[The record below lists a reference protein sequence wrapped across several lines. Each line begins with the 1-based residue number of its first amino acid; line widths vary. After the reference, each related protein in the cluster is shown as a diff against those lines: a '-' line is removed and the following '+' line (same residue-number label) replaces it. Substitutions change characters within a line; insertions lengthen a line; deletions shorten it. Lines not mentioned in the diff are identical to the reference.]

1 VLANEAVGGER
12 LVEEILK
19 RTDSGRAEVR
29 IVSPALVASP
39 LDLAAGDV
47 DDDIS
52 EAGRRLQASVDALR
66 QKGLEVSGEV
76 GEAQPDLAMR
86 DALVKFPA
94 DEVIIVAH
102 PEESST
108 WLEKDLLERARRELA
123 VPITYVEVVPGS
135 AEPAIRDV
143 RDVSPKGPQVAAAQA
158 QEEFETD
165 YLPPMPRRDRFALA
179 LGPLGTLALWL
190 LASDCRG
197 QIPHD
202 FSGDAGCIAITVLA
216 IFGLIIAAIHV
227 PALLLLRSGR
237 STSKGLAD
245 FMSSF
250 IFVYFVP
257 ALIASVIIALIV

>member
-1 VLANEAVGGER
+1 VVANEAVGGR
-12 LVEEILK
+12 PLVDEILA
-19 RTDSGRAEVR
+19 RADGAEVM

-47 DDDIS
+47 DDDI
-52 EAGRRLQASVDALR
+52 AAARQRLHASVDALR
-66 QKGLEVSGEV
+66 QKGLNVSGEV
-76 GEAQPDLAMR
+76 GEAEPDLALR
-86 DALVKFPA
+86 DAMVKFPA

-102 PEESST
+102 PDESAT

-123 VPITYVEVVPGS
+123 VPIVYVEVEPGT

-143 RDVSPKGPQVAAAQA
+143 REVSPEGPRVAAEQA
-158 QEEFETD
+158 AEEFETD

-197 QIPHD
+197 HLPHD

-216 IFGLIIAAIHV
+216 IFGLITAAIHV

-237 STSKGLAD
+237 GTSKGLAD
-245 FMSSF
+245 FMSLF
-250 IFVYFVP
+250 IFVYFIP
-257 ALIASVIIALIV
+257 ALIAAVIIALLV